1 VPANDSVALEL
12 PLSEARLP
20 THSDRAPRCA
30 PVHRH
35 VAPRPRVVVPATRS
49 RSTRAHVRRTR
60 VPVPGGS
67 PGAAG
72 PAAGVTDRDRMAL
85 VGSKIAVGE
94 QTVCNRTIA
103 QWRWQRALFE
113 QHGGTAVQRAA
124 AVHGA
129 LQEGAAPGHCAFA
142 QQWAKPGKQ
151 RSGDIFVPG
160 GTSRAA
166 RASEALS
173 ECTLARV
180 TTSAERR
187 ACSVAQSGAERAS
200 SLGPPNSRSSTVITR
215 YRPSAPACR
224 NGVLRVLRA
233 YRGTQRKRVLRV
245 LTVHDTASP
254 PAAPA
259 CRNPRRAHARD
270 A

>member
-1 VPANDSVALEL
+1 
-12 PLSEARLP
+12 
-20 THSDRAPRCA
+20 
-30 PVHRH
+30 
-35 VAPRPRVVVPATRS
+35 
-49 RSTRAHVRRTR
+49 
-60 VPVPGGS
+60 
-67 PGAAG
+67 
-72 PAAGVTDRDRMAL
+72 MAL
-85 VGSKIAVGE
+85 VGSNIAVGE

-103 QWRWQRALFE
+103 QWHWQRALFE
-113 QHGGTAVQRAA
+113 QHNTVAQQCNVLRQYTARCGS
-124 AVHGA
+124 GA
-129 LQEGAAPGHCAFA
+129 QEGEAPGHCAFA

-233 YRGTQRKRVLRV
+233 YRGTQSSRVLRV
-245 LTVHDTASP
+245 LIVHHTASP
-254 PAAPA
+254 QPHRPAGTRAERMLAMPKPRKTTNCELLSCSAAVLHA
-259 CRNPRRAHARD
+259 CETKHGLALLSERD
-270 A
+270 NVCGQAVWTSTLSRFCV